1 MPVVVKI
8 AIVSVPRG
16 TPRGCC
22 RRLWGVLA
30 VCLLCASRN
39 APRCRGLVYVCGW
52 IQGVPKNV
60 HLSAE
65 WLRREAVQFR
75 DRCRERAAE
84 LEKQRV
90 DFVNEAKREMLK
102 EMCTWVSTRKTEKC

>member
-1 MPVVVKI
+1 MVKI

-52 IQGVPKNV
+52 IQGVPGNV

-65 WLRREAVQFR
+65 WLRREAVQLR
-75 DRCRERAAE
+75 DRVRERAAE